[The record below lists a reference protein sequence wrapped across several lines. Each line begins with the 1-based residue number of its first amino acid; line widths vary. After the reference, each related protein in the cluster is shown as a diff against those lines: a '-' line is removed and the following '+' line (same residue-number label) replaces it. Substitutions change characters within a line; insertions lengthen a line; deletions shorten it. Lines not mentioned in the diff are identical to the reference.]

1 MGEFKDF
8 ENYNGIDPTGPG
20 LPSIKLFSNIASKI
34 NQTVIL
40 FDEYSNIAETVM
52 LKKAEYDDEGL
63 DIIIDFQYKDD
74 ECDYNRI
81 RFNVKMVY
89 FIDNNI
95 VFCVNM

>member
-8 ENYNGIDPTGPG
+8 ENYNGIDPTGHG

-52 LKKAEYDDEGL
+52 LKKALYDNESL
-63 DIIIDFQYKDD
+63 QIIIDFQYKDD
-74 ECDYNRI
+74 ECDYNRTL
-81 RFNVKMVY
+81 FDVKTVY

>member
-1 MGEFKDF
+1 MREFKDF
-8 ENYNGIDPTGPG
+8 ENYYGNDPTGPG
-20 LPSIKLFSNIASKI
+20 TPSIKLFSNIASKI

-40 FDEYSNIAETVM
+40 FDEETNIAETAM

-81 RFNVKMVY
+81 RFNVKTVY

>member
-1 MGEFKDF
+1 
-8 ENYNGIDPTGPG
+8 
-20 LPSIKLFSNIASKI
+20 
-34 NQTVIL
+34 
-40 FDEYSNIAETVM
+40 M

-74 ECDYNRI
+74 ECDYNSTL
-81 RFNVKMVY
+81 FKVKTVY

>member
-1 MGEFKDF
+1 MREFKDF
-8 ENYNGIDPTGPG
+8 ENYYGIDPTGPG
-20 LPSIKLFSNIASKI
+20 TPSIKLFSNITSKI

-40 FDEYSNIAETVM
+40 FDEKSNIAETVM

-81 RFNVKMVY
+81 RFNVKTVY